1 MALEEVTQNA
11 LVSGLEPTYQ
21 PKRKL
26 PDQTLD
32 KDDFLKLLLVQ
43 MQNQDPLEP
52 MDNTESIAQMAE
64 FSSLE
69 QMTNINQSMETLL
82 TAYNNSSKS
91 NALSMIGRQA
101 EGFITSQK
109 ANGDSEQTVVTGV
122 VRGVDY
128 TTETAT
134 VVIETDGGE
143 RVRVPQNQIR
153 IVEEIQKV
161 EDLLSEEELAA
172 LLGGSDEPL
181 TDSSS
186 ENNELKLSQ

>member
-1 MALEEVTQNA
+1 MALEEVTQNS
-11 LVSGLEPTYQ
+11 LVSGLEPTYK
-21 PKRKL
+21 PKREV

-32 KDDFLKLLLVQ
+32 KDDFLQLLLVQ

-69 QMTNINQSMETLL
+69 QMTNINSSMETLL
-82 TAYNNSSKS
+82 TAYNNTSKS

-101 EGFITSQK
+101 EGFIVTEN
-109 ANGDSEQTVVTGV
+109 ANGDAEQASVTGV
-122 VRGVDY
+122 VKGVDY

-134 VVIETDGGE
+134 VVIETENGD

-153 IVEEIQKV
+153 IVEEVKT
-161 EDLLSEEELAA
+161 EENDLLSEEELAA
-172 LLGGSDEPL
+172 LLGGSGDQLEDE
-181 TDSSS
+181 
-186 ENNELKLSQ
+186 SQTQPST

>member
-1 MALEEVTQNA
+1 MALEEVTQNS
-11 LVSGLEPTYQ
+11 LVSGLEPTYK
-21 PKRKL
+21 PKREV

-32 KDDFLKLLLVQ
+32 KDDFLQLLLVQ

-69 QMTNINQSMETLL
+69 QMTNINSSMETLL
-82 TAYNNSSKS
+82 TAYNNTSKS

-101 EGFITSQK
+101 EGFIVTEN
-109 ANGDSEQTVVTGV
+109 ANGDAEQTSVTGV
-122 VRGVDY
+122 VKGVDY

-134 VVIETDGGE
+134 VVIETENGD

-153 IVEEIQKV
+153 IVEEVKT
-161 EDLLSEEELAA
+161 EENDLLSEEELAA
-172 LLGGSDEPL
+172 LLGGTGDQLED
-181 TDSSS
+181 DSQTQP
-186 ENNELKLSQ
+186 NT